1 MKAKAKTRSPF
12 SENILWS
19 FSVLDF
25 DTEQNQELISRK
37 DIGKRGIKDFELKYV
52 DYILVYWNST
62 SHTRTD
68 WAEPLSSDELGK
80 RMKHIR
86 SWIYRKPLPVKGL
99 RSTHIDGY
107 SEVIDYYHP
116 QYNRE
121 IIPGEVDYRRTLYW
135 NPCVELDE
143 EGKAK
148 VMFYNNG
155 TCKQPVVCI
164 EGYAHKE

>member
-1 MKAKAKTRSPF
+1 MRA
-12 SENILWS
+12 
-19 FSVLDF
+19 
-25 DTEQNQELISRK
+25 
-37 DIGKRGIKDFELKYV
+37 
-52 DYILVYWNST
+52 
-62 SHTRTD
+62 
-68 WAEPLSSDELGK
+68 
-80 RMKHIR
+80 
-86 SWIYRKPLPVKGL
+86 
-99 RSTHIDGY
+99 THIDGY
-107 SEVIDYYHP
+107 SEVVDYYHP

-155 TCKQPVVCI
+155 TCKRPMVCI